1 VFLIF
6 LALFPTFVF
15 SHSKQSD
22 IDKVVSLISEDLK
35 EQGIKTIKEIY
46 SKTNKKNVL
55 AVTKHFS
62 KFKLAQ
68 SNKLNN
74 DTLYYAVEED
84 SLSFDI
90 DEVYIHKFMFDKKN
104 LKEYF
109 RNSKNPYSISLF
121 SIVTEICFIDND
133 DLKDKNPFGVLKE
146 IRKKLEHNF
155 LFISENDTVNSNLN
169 TFKGF
174 DFIPLKNFEKHTLN

>member
-1 VFLIF
+1 MFLIF

-90 DEVYIHKFMFDKKN
+90 DEVYI
-104 LKEYF
+104 YF
-109 RNSKNPYSISLF
+109 LTLSKSIKNPKKIIVFERSGPDDAIGMEFSLR
-121 SIVTEICFIDND
+121 IPT
-133 DLKDKNPFGVLKE
+133 
-146 IRKKLEHNF
+146 KKLP
-155 LFISENDTVNSNLN
+155 NDQTCSHYIITFRKSNEGKLLIREWYSMP
-169 TFKGF
+169 GYS
-174 DFIPLKNFEKHTLN
+174 DCL